1 MPPTTPAVVASGGG
15 ASSSLNTWT
24 FAGILV
30 GVRSCPFAMLL
41 ATFST
46 FGGDAWDTAGG
57 GGASSKV
64 SNCCLGSTSVNHN
77 ESKSRKPSRSN
88 CRTNE
93 RSVACVL
100 LVRCPTLEPS
110 RLSSNRALSRAA
122 ETRGLKSERLGSVLC
137 ALAERLILVNS
148 RISVPSLL
156 GKAITPQKLLP
167 DSGFIQSDSHLMG
180 S

>member
-15 ASSSLNTWT
+15 ASSSLITWT

-46 FGGDAWDTAGG
+46 FGGDGWDTAGG
-57 GGASSKV
+57 GGGGGGGGGSRKR
-64 SNCCLGSTSVNHN
+64 SNCCFGSTSVNHN
-77 ESKSRKPSRSN
+77 GSKSRKPSRSN

-93 RSVACVL
+93 RSVARVL
-100 LVRCPTLEPS
+100 LVRCPTPEPS

-122 ETRGLKSERLGSVLC
+122 ETRGLKSE
-137 ALAERLILVNS
+137 
-148 RISVPSLL
+148 
-156 GKAITPQKLLP
+156 
-167 DSGFIQSDSHLMG
+167 DSGPFFVPLPSDSFLSIAEIVFLVTMTSSLQRPLG
-180 S
+180 A